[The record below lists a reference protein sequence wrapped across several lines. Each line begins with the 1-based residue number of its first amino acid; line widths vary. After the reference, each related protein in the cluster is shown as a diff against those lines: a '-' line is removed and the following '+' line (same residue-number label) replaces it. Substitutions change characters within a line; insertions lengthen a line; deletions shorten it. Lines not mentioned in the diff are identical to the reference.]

1 MCYYYPDAAKLGGA
15 IMAGEGSTSAPSEC
29 FWWQIFLFRPI
40 PCHSTLDPL
49 AGARTESSLGP
60 SEGIQNGATG
70 GDAEATRV
78 GSDMISSGLMQCA
91 VTLQQAYSGIT
102 PYDIHTK
109 LSVPVSLTRSG
120 NLVGTD
126 LEGSANGSNDAEA
139 YIERI
144 NSLFY
149 GHPLPPRDEW
159 DDWLSN
165 ISANS
170 SVTIQKC
177 IMMEFD
183 STGDLFCY
191 PGGYGLEELE
201 SLKDIPDRFPFVS
214 AKMDEKKDK
223 NWFTRLD
230 YSGIFFFE
238 LASKAGSYELVYC
251 VFYMDKPLLLWAG
264 RPSVS
269 MNGLTMSLQCLV
281 ESIASLFTHR
291 RLFSSHRSRDTRP
304 SFNYELSSLES

>member
-29 FWWQIFLFRPI
+29 FWWQVFLLPIWTSGSYYVPRPI

-49 AGARTESSLGP
+49 AGARAESSLGP

-70 GDAEATRV
+70 GDVKATWV

-91 VTLQQAYSGIT
+91 VTLQQAYGRIT
-102 PYDIHTK
+102 PYVIHTK

-126 LEGSANGSNDAEA
+126 LEGSANRSNDAEA

-144 NSLFY
+144 SSLFY

-177 IMMEFD
+177 ILMEFD
-183 STGDLFCY
+183 STGDLFYY
-191 PGGYGLEELE
+191 PGGL
-201 SLKDIPDRFPFVS
+201 SHS
-214 AKMDEKKDK
+214 
-223 NWFTRLD
+223 
-230 YSGIFFFE
+230 
-238 LASKAGSYELVYC
+238 
-251 VFYMDKPLLLWAG
+251 
-264 RPSVS
+264 
-269 MNGLTMSLQCLV
+269 V
-281 ESIASLFTHR
+281 ESGAGKMRVFSIGNYVNQ
-291 RLFSSHRSRDTRP
+291 RLLRP
-304 SFNYELSSLES
+304 LQPRN